1 MQQYLF
7 NLTIQTQR

>member
-1 MQQYLF
+1 MQQSLF